1 MLSNIQ
7 SLFLCGLLAGGIF
20 IAGILKILD
29 NYIVKTILTI
39 IFIIIVSNL
48 IYVNTKSKNEEEQ
61 DLN

>member
-7 SLFLCGLLAGGIF
+7 SLFLCGLLAGAIF

-48 IYVNTKSKNEEEQ
+48 IYVNTKSIKEEEK